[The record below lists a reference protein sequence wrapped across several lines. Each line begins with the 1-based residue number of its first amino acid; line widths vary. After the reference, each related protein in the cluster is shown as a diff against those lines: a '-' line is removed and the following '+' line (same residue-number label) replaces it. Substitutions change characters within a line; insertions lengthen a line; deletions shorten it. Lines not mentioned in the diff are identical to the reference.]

1 MDVDLGDTSLTYKV
15 TGGEKCQGGCRKSYI
30 TSRVNMA
37 DVGLSVLD
45 QGRENLGLSSLSCK
59 HCLPAARDK
68 VTGAD
73 SAQMYR
79 YRT

>member
-1 MDVDLGDTSLTYKV
+1 
-15 TGGEKCQGGCRKSYI
+15 
-30 TSRVNMA
+30 MA

-59 HCLPAARDK
+59 HCLSAARDK

-79 YRT
+79 TQPSPYSCILESCLGTR